1 MKKTVFF
8 LCALLPLYLSAQVSP
23 KLVDP
28 KEMPNGLHFLPPP
41 PDTLSAGFAYDLSQ
55 YHWGKSQRNDSVR
68 CAIATRDA
76 EWSVPCMCREFSE
89 PFGVTLSKEN
99 TPEIYLLLEMVA
111 ENARHVASEAKDHYM
126 RKRPYVRFHEGT
138 IAPWDEEDLRNN
150 GSYPSGHTI
159 LGWST
164 ALILTELNPDRQDTL
179 LARGYMYGESRV
191 IAGFHWQSDV
201 NAGFLCASAAIAR
214 LHANDRFQE
223 QIRKAKEEF
232 LKKKSRK

>member
-23 KLVDP
+23 KLVAP

-159 LGWST
+159 L
-164 ALILTELNPDRQDTL
+164 
-179 LARGYMYGESRV
+179 ARGYMYGESRV

-214 LHANDRFQE
+214 LHANDSFQE

>member
-1 MKKTVFF
+1 MKKIV
-8 LCALLPLYLSAQVSP
+8 LSLWLLLPICMWAQVSP
-23 KLVDP
+23 KLLDP
-28 KEMPNGLHFLPPP
+28 AEMPNGLHFLPPP
-41 PDTLSAGFAYDLSQ
+41 PDTLSAGFAYDLIQ
-55 YHWGKSQRNDSVR
+55 YHWGKEQRNDSMR

-89 PFGVTLSKEN
+89 PFGITLSKED

-111 ENARHVASEAKDHYM
+111 ENARHVGAAAKKHYM

-138 IAPWDEEDLRNN
+138 IAPWDEEELRHN

-164 ALILTELNPDRQDTL
+164 ALILTELNPEQQDTL

-214 LHANDRFQE
+214 LHADPRFLD
-223 QIRKAKEEF
+223 QIRKAKQEF
-232 LKKKSRK
+232 LKKKGQK

>member
-1 MKKTVFF
+1 M
-8 LCALLPLYLSAQVSP
+8 LPLCLSAQVSP
-23 KLVDP
+23 KLLEP
-28 KEMPNGLHFLPPP
+28 EEMPNGLHFLPPP

-55 YHWGKSQRNDSVR
+55 YHWGKAQRNDSAR

-89 PFGVTLSKEN
+89 PFGVILSKET

-111 ENARHVASEAKDHYM
+111 ENARHVAREAKDHYM

-138 IAPWDEEDLRNN
+138 IAPWDEEGLRNN

-223 QIRKAKEEF
+223 QIRKAKQEF
-232 LKKKSRK
+232 LKKKGQK